1 MDFGAISVG
10 GRRNMRYGP
19 APGAGGSYEARM
31 NALAAAGKLAA
42 WYQTSDLTSIWL
54 AYDETGGNV
63 SADGQTFGKIDDTSG
78 NSVDFLQSDNA
89 KEPQV
94 KWRLKANADLSGQPE
109 LITNGDP
116 ASGVTTGWSAFADE
130 VLSVVS
136 GRWRVTMGADGAAEP
151 IYQKIEGLTAGK
163 LYAYTSSARYI
174 GTNGAMGAVVREEAA
189 SGTTLVNHYGFV
201 DAGPE
206 TTIFRATKSYVYAL
220 MKPGYGTAGTYG
232 ELGTLSL
239 KEVPEGQYYI
249 AAYSPGVDEL
259 LTGSPG
265 MYAQGGMAFVAGV
278 TGAAQSAKQL
288 YSESLLSNTQPLY
301 AVGTGSVDTAKLRL
315 YARNG
320 ASTVLLDAESTID
333 VFDESPHVIG
343 VWDTGTGYE
352 FYVDLAAAGSGSYTR
367 SGTLAPDNA
376 TFFAIKHTSETL
388 FFKGDLVNPVMANPA
403 VISKAEFMLAQREL
417 CERMGVTPA

>member
-1 MDFGAISVG
+1 MRGLNFGIGINSPPKYRSLAEQVG
-10 GRRNMRYGP
+10 I
-19 APGAGGSYEARM
+19 
-31 NALAAAGKLAA
+31 LAQDGKLAA

-174 GTNGAMGAVVREEAA
+174 GTNGAMGAVIREEIA
-189 SGTTLVNHYGFV
+189 SGATPAYHYGF
-201 DAGPE
+201 ANTGPE

-278 TGAAQSAKQL
+278 TGAAQSGKRI
-288 YSESLLSNTQPLY
+288 YSEGSTVSAFPY
-301 AVGTGSVDTAKLRL
+301 YSVASGTTDTAKAKLIIFND
-315 YARNG
+315 AN
-320 ASTVLLDAESTID
+320 ASVLNVESTID
-333 VFDESPHVIG
+333 VFDDQPHVLG

-352 FYVDLAAAGSGSYTR
+352 FYVDLAAAGSGSYAR
-367 SGTLAPDNA
+367 SGTL
-376 TFFAIKHTSETL
+376 TL
-388 FFKGDLVNPVMANPA
+388 DTASLMALKRTTESNFFKGDLVNPVMANPA